1 MIMVDFYDMAIKSL
15 VPNAQYAYSGRLI
28 WNEEEN
34 NNTKCPTQAEIDAK
48 ILELQE
54 EYDANQYQRDRQP
67 EYPSIQD
74 QLDMLYWDKI
84 NGTDNWQKAIGKVK
98 TAYPK
103 PESL

>member
-1 MIMVDFYDMAIKSL
+1 MRHLAVTLLYPNVHNQTNNQCFDVKGTPVVVDESL
-15 VPNAQYAYSGRLI
+15 VQ
-28 WNEEEN
+28 
-34 NNTKCPTQAEIDAK
+34 AK
-48 ILELQE
+48 IQELQA

-67 EYPSIQD
+67 EYPTIQD